1 MNNDLVL
8 KAYKLML
15 TSRLLDEFCE
25 QEFVDK
31 GVNLR
36 HYHSSIGQEA
46 LSVGGAVGLR
56 QDDYLYYTHRGVAPL
71 LSKGITLDKV
81 MRDLFFK
88 PGGTNRGTGSVMHS
102 LAPELGIPGRNGV
115 FGDRFTIASGLAL
128 SAKLRDTQ
136 QVSVC
141 YYGEAAAAR
150 GMYYEAINL
159 AVLWK
164 LPIIFIGENN
174 GFSISSRT
182 REIYATGDLSSMWK
196 GYDIPV
202 VKVDGNDIIAV
213 LEAVETAVERAREGK
228 GPTVIEGVTYRISAH
243 IPMEAQFAYRSEDE
257 VKEWREKDPIDRA
270 RKYLI
275 GRGVWDEEQDTKLH
289 DELYREVRKL
299 YSELESTPIVDR
311 SEMFTQVYYGK

>member
-1 MNNDLVL
+1 MNSDLVL
-8 KAYKLML
+8 KAYKTML
-15 TSRLLDEFCE
+15 TSRILDEFCE
-25 QEFVDK
+25 GEFVDK

-46 LSVGGAVGLR
+46 LSVGGAIGLR
-56 QDDYLYYTHRGVAPL
+56 KNDFMYYTHRGVGPL
-71 LSKGITLDKV
+71 LAKGISLDAV

-128 SAKLRDTQ
+128 SAKLRNTQ

-164 LPIIFIGENN
+164 LPVIFIG
-174 GFSISSRT
+174 
-182 REIYATGDLSSMWK
+182 
-196 GYDIPV
+196 
-202 VKVDGNDIIAV
+202 
-213 LEAVETAVERAREGK
+213 
-228 GPTVIEGVTYRISAH
+228 
-243 IPMEAQFAYRSEDE
+243 
-257 VKEWREKDPIDRA
+257 
-270 RKYLI
+270 
-275 GRGVWDEEQDTKLH
+275 
-289 DELYREVRKL
+289 
-299 YSELESTPIVDR
+299 
-311 SEMFTQVYYGK
+311 

>member
-8 KAYKLML
+8 KAYRVML

-25 QEFVDK
+25 QEFVEK

-46 LSVGGAVGLR
+46 LSAGGAAGLR
-56 QDDYLYYTHRGVAPL
+56 KNDFLYYTHRGVAPL
-71 LSKGITLDKV
+71 LAKGIPLEKV

-136 QVSVC
+136 QVAVC
-141 YYGEAAAAR
+141 YYGEAAASR
-150 GMYYEAINL
+150 GMYYEALNL

-164 LPIIFIGENN
+164 LPVVFLGENN

-202 VKVDGNDIIAV
+202 VKFDGNDIVAV
-213 LEAVETAVERAREGK
+213 LGAMETAVERAREGK
-228 GPTVIEGVTYRISAH
+228 GPSVLEGVTYRISAH
-243 IPMEAQFAYRSEDE
+243 IPMEAQYAYRSKDE
-257 VKEWREKDPIDRA
+257 VEEWRKKDPILRA
-270 RKYLI
+270 RAYLTEQ
-275 GRGVWDEEQDTKLH
+275 GVWDEERDRALRE
-289 DELYREVRKL
+289 ELYAEVRRL
-299 YSELESTPIVDR
+299 YAELEKTPIACRD
-311 SEMFTQVYYGK
+311 EMFTQVYYGR